1 MHPIHFSPLFAAS
14 ALEFAIKKATP
25 EGKATMSALLIL
37 SLFSWT
43 IIITKSRQL
52 GIARRW
58 SKKFF
63 AAYESSRDPLDV
75 KRKGEAYEG
84 APAYQLYIRGAD
96 ELEYHLKNYPVQV
109 KARAD
114 QSSDH
119 SLGHGN
125 TEVFVRSSTTRV
137 SLASFEA
144 VKVVME
150 EAAAAEAMSLEK
162 GMIVLSTAVAGGPF
176 IGLLGTVWGVM
187 ETFAGIASAGSASLT
202 AMAPGVAGALICT
215 VIGLL
220 VAIPA
225 MFSYNFMVT
234 TIRGITQELDGF
246 SSRFANQMEHRYV
259 DNRPLSE
266 EIKEANETLAARIVG
281 ALKDNA
287 AASDDLRK
295 LASRP

>member
-1 MHPIHFSPLFAAS
+1 MLPFHVSPFLATN
-14 ALEFAIKKATP
+14 ALKFAIEKATP
-25 EGKATMSALLIL
+25 EGKATMSALLVL

-43 IIITKSRQL
+43 IIITKTRQL
-52 GIARRW
+52 AIARKWAKR
-58 SKKFF
+58 FF
-63 AAYESSRDPLDV
+63 TAYESTRDPLEI
-75 KRKGEAYEG
+75 KRKDESFEG
-84 APAYQLYIRGAD
+84 APAYHLYIRGAD

-114 QSSDH
+114 HTSDPTI
-119 SLGHGN
+119 GHGD
-125 TEVFVRSSTTRV
+125 TATFVRSSTIRI
-137 SLASFEA
+137 SMASFEA

-150 EAAAAEAMSLEK
+150 ETAAAEAMALEK

-187 ETFAGIASAGSASLT
+187 ETFAGIANAGGASIT

-234 TIRGITQELDGF
+234 TIRAITQELDGF
-246 SSRFANQMEHRYV
+246 ASRFANQMEHRYV
-259 DNRPLSE
+259 DNRPLSV
-266 EIKEANETLAARIVG
+266 EIKEANEMLAARIVS
-281 ALKDNA
+281 ALKSNGA
-287 AASDDLRK
+287 AEELTA
-295 LASRP
+295 LADRP